1 MQSKD
6 LRNFAVQAV
15 SDLHGN
21 LIDVEPCDILC
32 ICGDIS
38 PLEIQRDH
46 LQMWKWVWDV
56 FVPWVQEL
64 PVDKVFF
71 TPGNHDFWFQKFI
84 TENIKKTLCF
94 ATEQK
99 LHILIDEEYVW
110 KGIKIYGTPWIPPI
124 GRLESWA
131 YQAYDVVRE
140 ETFEQI
146 PDDVDFLIS
155 HSAPAIGGIG
165 RVHDRDGNAWE
176 DFGDVPLAHAITKKK
191 PKYVFCGHVHTG
203 THHLV
208 DTTFTKI
215 ANVSYLDEE
224 YKAGTYKPLELTIT
238 QKDNELI

>member
-1 MQSKD
+1 M
-6 LRNFAVQAV
+6 RNFAVQAV

-131 YQAYDVVRE
+131 YQAYDAVRE
-140 ETFEQI
+140 EMFDKI
-146 PDDVDFLIS
+146 PDNVDILIS
-155 HSAPAIGGIG
+155 HASPRIDGIG
-165 RVHDRDGNAWE
+165 QVHDKDGNIWE
-176 DFGDVPLAHAITKKK
+176 DCGDSALAVEIGRKK
-191 PKYVFCGHVHTG
+191 PAYAFCGHVHSGSHEIFNTG
-203 THHLV
+203 
-208 DTTFTKI
+208 DTQI